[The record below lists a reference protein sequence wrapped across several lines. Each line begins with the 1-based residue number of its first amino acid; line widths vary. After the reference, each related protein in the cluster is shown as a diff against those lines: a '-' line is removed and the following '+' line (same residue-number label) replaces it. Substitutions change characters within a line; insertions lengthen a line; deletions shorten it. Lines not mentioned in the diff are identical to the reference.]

1 MKKFWQEEFV
11 MTAERLAALQPYLGF
26 VHPIMM
32 WMVLLIALY
41 AMYLGI
47 QTRRTR
53 TAGSEQKSTL
63 IKKRFPIRHHQM
75 GAILLVLLVLGMIG
89 GLTVTYLTRGEIVV
103 GPHLFVGLAMV
114 GVAATATGLVPFMQK
129 QDGLRN
135 VHVALNLVLM
145 GLFGWQALTGVQ
157 IVQKMLSQL

>member
-1 MKKFWQEEFV
+1 MNTEN
-11 MTAERLAALQPYLGF
+11 LAAVQPYLGF
-26 VHPIMM
+26 VHPVMM
-32 WMVLLIALY
+32 WVVLLLALY
-41 AMYLGI
+41 TMYLGI

-53 TAGSEQKSTL
+53 TAGGEQKSIL
-63 IKKRFPIRHHQM
+63 IKERFPIRHHQM

-103 GPHLFVGLAMV
+103 GPHLFVGLVMV
-114 GVAATATGLVPFMQK
+114 GVAAITAALVPFMQK

-135 VHVALNLVLM
+135 IHVALNLGLM
-145 GLFGWQALTGVQ
+145 GLFGWQALSGVQ